1 MKKKRILQIL
11 AMVLLLSMMLSTV
24 AFAMPPGQAKKLLKN
39 EYKYEKVFKHMK
51 DKGIMFG
58 DGFGNYGFGDF
69 VKRSDIT
76 VMIVRAFKLNMMD
89 VDFEEIEENFLDI
102 IDKNSYYYNAVNTAK
117 KFGIAK
123 GDGKNFNPDKNVSYE
138 EAILM
143 IERAVKVANSNVTIL
158 NDDGKEI
165 KLRDWYK
172 DNFEKDKDEKNSRSK
187 VVTFKDYLIDL
198 LIEDEVIQKYSKTA
212 KNDNY
217 IDEQLRNPASRKD
230 IASMLYY
237 VLTGE
242 LISDEEKES
251 NNYDIVI
258 DLKNLE
264 GKIEFEDLMGKKGV
278 FEKTLTNF
286 ENEKNVDFEYVTFDS
301 VNGGELFYDYYNKKQ
316 AVKDTTEFYIKADE
330 DNDDKEI
337 SKITFIPDKKYNK
350 DVYIEFTAYVESY
363 NRKGDVEKIIPYSG
377 LIVLSEYDKELPL
390 IKESIKENTILDF
403 GDLDFEDY
411 FEDYDIDEIKF
422 ELPNEDEG
430 ILKINDKKISNKKY
444 GIEDLEDITFVPAID
459 FSGKVEIMYT
469 AYDEDDISY
478 KGIMEITVLDVYEI
492 KDIVIEEYD
501 DEDIDFVDD
510 LKTAASRS
518 MFKAIDY
525 VVFKLP
531 TKGELFIKY
540 DEDSDNKNDETF
552 IPVVKNKKYNLDEI
566 EGLKYKNDG
575 NDEITIFYSAY
586 EKISGPDK
594 KYDGAIVIT
603 ME

>member
-11 AMVLLLSMMLSTV
+11 ALVLLLSMMLSTV

-39 EYKYEKVFKHMK
+39 EDKYEKVFKHMK
-51 DKGIMFG
+51 DEGIMFG

-102 IDKNSYYYNAVNTAK
+102 IDKNIYYYNAVNTAK

-123 GDGKNFNPDKNVSYE
+123 GDGKNFNPNKNVSYE

-143 IERAVKVANSNVTIL
+143 IERAVKVANSNVTII
-158 NDDGKEI
+158 NEKGEEV

-172 DNFEKDKDEKNSRSK
+172 DNFEKNKLERKDKSK
-187 VVTFKDYLIDL
+187 GITFKDYLINL
-198 LIEDEVIQKYSKTA
+198 LIEEEVIQKHSKTT

-217 IDEQLRNPASRKD
+217 IDEQLSNPASRKD

-237 VLTGE
+237 ILTGDDYN
-242 LISDEEKES
+242 IT
-251 NNYDIVI
+251 V
-258 DLKNLE
+258 
-264 GKIEFEDLMGKKGV
+264 EDK
-278 FEKTLTNF
+278 
-286 ENEKNVDFEYVTFDS
+286 
-301 VNGGELFYDYYNKKQ
+301 
-316 AVKDTTEFYIKADE
+316 
-330 DNDDKEI
+330 
-337 SKITFIPDKKYNK
+337 
-350 DVYIEFTAYVESY
+350 
-363 NRKGDVEKIIPYSG
+363 
-377 LIVLSEYDKELPL
+377 LPL

-430 ILKINDKKISNKKY
+430 TLEINDKKISNIKY
-444 GIEDLEDITFVPAID
+444 EIEDLEDITFVPVDD
-459 FSGKVEIMYT
+459 FSGKVEIIYT
-469 AYDEDDISY
+469 AYDEDDTISY
-478 KGIMEITVLDVYEI
+478 TGVIEITVLDVYEI
-492 KDIVIEEYD
+492 KDIEIKDYYE
-501 DEDIDFVDD
+501 EDIDFVDE
-510 LKTAASRS
+510 LKQTVSKNVFS
-518 MFKAIDY
+518 SIDY
-525 VVFKLP
+525 VVFELP
-531 TKGELFIKY
+531 AKGELLIKY
-540 DEDSDNKNDETF
+540 DEDSDDKNDETF
-552 IPVVKNKKYNLDEI
+552 ISVVKNKKYNLDEI
-566 EGLKYKNDG
+566 EGLKYENDG
-575 NDEITIFYSAY
+575 NKEITIFYSAY